1 MAKYVIEDTTMTG
14 LANEVRTLTGDT
26 EAKTP
31 GAMKTDLQE
40 ANAAVQSQTALIGQ
54 IKTALEEKAGGGS
67 VQTVSVTI
75 TDWDGGTFYYK
86 NPDAN
91 VMSKTKAG
99 TETIDV
105 PGGMVIY
112 YGEGLSELGVE
123 LTGVYTKENLIKVTD
138 NSIYA
143 TVVIFAENGGTM
155 EY

>member
-1 MAKYVIEDTTMTG
+1 
-14 LANEVRTLTGDT
+14 
-26 EAKTP
+26 
-31 GAMKTDLQE
+31 
-40 ANAAVQSQTALIGQ
+40 
-54 IKTALEEKAGGGS
+54 
-67 VQTVSVTI
+67 
-75 TDWDGGTFYYK
+75 
-86 NPDAN
+86 
-91 VMSKTKAG
+91 MSKTKAG